1 MSERVELSPSKLS
14 SACWRSPWMRASTRR
29 NVSCSDSGGLPR
41 ITATSVAN
49 GPGSDHSLN
58 SPRRRES
65 SPCCSAP
72 VNESRTKSWIA
83 ASIEE
88 AEKSRDEA
96 TQLLEDYKVRLAEAR
111 KEADRL
117 REQGRKEG
125 ERLQAEIVSDAQ
137 GQRERVLSD
146 AEQQIQAQAR
156 AAASGIRDD
165 VVQLALLAAEK
176 VSRRS
181 LSDDEHRKLI
191 EQAIDE
197 ADLSA
202 LAGNGAKPAS

>member
-1 MSERVELSPSKLS
+1 MLEFGTLATYLLPLQAAAEEDSGDNPLLKASPGLMIWTLVIFGITLFIMKRYLFGPVGQ
-14 SACWRSPWMRASTRR
+14 AIEKRR
-29 NVSCSDSGGLPR
+29 ND
-41 ITATSVAN
+41 
-49 GPGSDHSLN
+49 
-58 SPRRRES
+58 
-65 SPCCSAP
+65 
-72 VNESRTKSWIA
+72 IA

-88 AEKSRDEA
+88 AEKSREEA

-125 ERLQAEIVSDAQ
+125 ERLQAEIVHDAQ

-156 AAASGIRDD
+156 AAAGGIRDD

-197 ADLSA
+197 ADLST
-202 LAGNGAKPAS
+202 LSGNGAKPAS

>member
-1 MSERVELSPSKLS
+1 MLEFGTLATYLLPLQAAAEEDSSDNPLLKASPGLMIWTLVIFGITLFIMKRYVFGPVGQ
-14 SACWRSPWMRASTRR
+14 AIEKRR
-29 NVSCSDSGGLPR
+29 ND
-41 ITATSVAN
+41 
-49 GPGSDHSLN
+49 
-58 SPRRRES
+58 
-65 SPCCSAP
+65 
-72 VNESRTKSWIA
+72 IA

-88 AEKSRDEA
+88 AEKSREEA

-125 ERLQAEIVSDAQ
+125 ERLQAEIVHDAQ

-156 AAASGIRDD
+156 AAAGGIRDD

-197 ADLSA
+197 ADLST
-202 LAGNGAKPAS
+202 LSGNGAKPAS